1 VQQAGDNVGS
11 GKPLLASELVRSHQS
26 PGTEFLFLLMVTLSG
41 PVQKVQ
47 KIGLGLAE
55 TSIAARHAAKGARPG
70 RRGPA

>member
-1 VQQAGDNVGS
+1 
-11 GKPLLASELVRSHQS
+11 
-26 PGTEFLFLLMVTLSG
+26 MVTLSG

-70 RRGPA
+70 RRGPANCGAIG